1 MAAEM
6 NCRYNGEK
14 SLSIKVKDMRLHGIN
29 QEKLIVGRQYYEKY
43 LREEPLDEKIRQYIC
58 PTREDVAML
67 YRFLRQCG
75 SFPFGYDM
83 LWCRLRRINYCK
95 MMICIDVMVELGLAE
110 TVPGAVRGQQILR
123 LPARVAKTQL
133 EQSSIL
139 RRLKV
144 GE

>member
-1 MAAEM
+1 M
-6 NCRYNGEK
+6 GEK
-14 SLSIKVKDMRLHGIN
+14 ASLVKVKDVLAARHQSGKMLV
-29 QEKLIVGRQYYEKY
+29 VGPGSITEKY
-43 LREEPLDEKIRQYIC
+43 LREDRWMKNRQYIC

-110 TVPGAVRGQQILR
+110 TVPGAVRGSRFCACPQ
-123 LPARVAKTQL
+123 
-133 EQSSIL
+133 
-139 RRLKV
+139 
-144 GE
+144 G